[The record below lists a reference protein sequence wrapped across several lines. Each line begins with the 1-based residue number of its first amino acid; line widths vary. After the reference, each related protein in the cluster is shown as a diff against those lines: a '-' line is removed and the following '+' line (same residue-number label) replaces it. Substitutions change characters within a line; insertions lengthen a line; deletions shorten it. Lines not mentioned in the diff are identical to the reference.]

1 MKRLYVLLGI
11 STGSF
16 VGWWIGSDFG
26 HAKALELSII
36 GGFIGLIG
44 AYISWFIANYC
55 IMEMFLIVIVK
66 MLAVFLWSGRLKK

>member
-11 STGSF
+11 STGSL

-26 HAKALELSII
+26 QSKALEISVI
-36 GGFIGLIG
+36 GGFLGLIG

-55 IMEMFLIVIVK
+55 IMEMFLIVIVM
-66 MLAVFLWSGRLKK
+66 MLAVFLGSGRLKK